1 MKGVRALKK
10 IVPVFKVSCKTG
22 EGFEEVI
29 LWIME
34 KVKTKQK

>member
-1 MKGVRALKK
+1 VRALNKTA
-10 IVPVFKVSCKTG
+10 PVFKVSCKTG

-34 KVKTKQK
+34 KMKA